1 MAVSDADMTR
11 LARLSLLDFPR
22 ETSADTAEYERVRA
36 GVSAVLT
43 AARSLQAFSRSKLD
57 SDSSRGGASAA
68 DAAVAEPRLRPV
80 DAAIA
85 ALSEEDLEAVAQ
97 RRWFSLRSD
106 DVTDGDSVNGS
117 DKSIT
122 KHAKHTDGPFF
133 LSPTSPKIE

>member
-1 MAVSDADMTR
+1 MAVSDADMAR

-22 ETSADTAEYERVRA
+22 ESSADTVEYERVRA

-43 AARSLQAFSRSKLD
+43 AARSLQTFSRSHLD
-57 SDSSRGGASAA
+57 GEHSRSGANAA
-68 DAAVAEPRLRPV
+68 EAAAAEPRLRPV

-97 RRWFSLRSD
+97 KRWFSLRSD
-106 DVTDGDSVNGS
+106 DVTDGKSVNGS
-117 DKSIT
+117 DFHIT

-133 LSPTSPKIE
+133 LAPTSPKVD